1 MPRVSREQTQK
12 NRAIIENVSARLFRE
27 QGFNG
32 VSVADLMAAA
42 GLTHGGFYG
51 HFSSKDELAGVAC
64 AAAFEQS
71 SRRRAD
77 RNSKHPDPRHA
88 LRATIDHYLGT
99 WHGDHIGNGC
109 PAVALAGDVAREPAD
124 KPVHQAYT
132 AGVKK
137 MADSLTSLLETGDA
151 PLPRSQALAT
161 LATLV
166 GAQVLARATRGSPLS
181 DDILSAAHEFLLD
194 VNMLKH

>member
-12 NRAIIENVSARLFRE
+12 NRAVIENVSARLFRE

-51 HFSSKDELAGVAC
+51 HFSSKDELTDVAC
-64 AAAFEQS
+64 AAAFKQS
-71 SRRRAD
+71 SQRRNERS
-77 RNSKHPDPRHA
+77 NKHADPRHA
-88 LRATIDHYLGT
+88 LHAHVDHYLST
-99 WHGDHIGNGC
+99 WHRDHTGNGC

-124 KPVHQAYT
+124 KPVHRTYA
-132 AGVKK
+132 AGVEG
-137 MADSLTSLLETGDA
+137 MADSLTTLFEASGA
-151 PLPRSQALAT
+151 PQPRSQALAT

-181 DDILSAAHEFLLD
+181 DDILAAAREFLLD
-194 VNMLKH
+194 VNMLNN